1 VSLPSI
7 DKIATALGGKVS
19 AGEVLAPGPGHSPA
33 DRSLSVKPD
42 PDAPEGFLVHSF
54 SGDDPIACRDYVR
67 SKLGLPEWKPNGAR
81 NTNGKSTSKAN
92 GKAAAKPYSPTV
104 ATFVYRDQDG
114 KPYLQVQRTAAKDFF
129 QSHWTGEKWKSGAP
143 KGPKIPYRLPQLIAA
158 STSQP
163 VYIVEGEG
171 KAELFAKLGFVAT
184 SACGGAGK
192 WTGDLNEWFRDRH
205 VRILIDNDAPGRKHG
220 QDIAEKLDGIAASV
234 RLIELPG
241 LPPKGDVK
249 EWLQDD
255 PTGARLV
262 EICER
267 TPVWEP
273 TVGAA
278 AKDEEAVAELA
289 ALAPLDYAKR
299 RKGAAEAIGIG
310 VGELDAIVAKARG
323 ESSVP
328 SRLPSRWEIERW
340 DETVDTAELLSTLRD
355 TVAQHII
362 LPEHGAAAMALWILH
377 AWAIDAA
384 HVSPFLMFLSPEMR
398 CGKSTALA
406 LIYRTAPRTAF
417 VSNISPAAVF
427 RYVEANQP
435 TLIIDEAD
443 TFVRG
448 NEELRGI
455 LNSGH
460 TRNTAYI
467 IRCLGD
473 DHVPTEFS
481 TWGPKAIASIGKL
494 PATVQDRAIVLR
506 MKRKKPGERVTK
518 LREREDADRFI
529 ALRRRAARWIED
541 NIEALPP
548 HGRHCRMRST
558 TGHRTTGRRFSP
570 SRTSPAATGQRRRET
585 QRRSSVGTPSR
596 RRRRSPLNCSPT
608 SRWHSRRL
616 GPSA

>member
-1 VSLPSI
+1 VPF
-7 DKIATALGGKVS
+7 
-19 AGEVLAPGPGHSPA
+19 
-33 DRSLSVKPD
+33 R
-42 PDAPEGFLVHSF
+42 
-54 SGDDPIACRDYVR
+54 
-67 SKLGLPEWKPNGAR
+67 LPE
-81 NTNGKSTSKAN
+81 
-92 GKAAAKPYSPTV
+92 
-104 ATFVYRDQDG
+104 
-114 KPYLQVQRTAAKDFF
+114 
-129 QSHWTGEKWKSGAP
+129 
-143 KGPKIPYRLPQLIAA
+143 LIAA
-158 STSQP
+158 PPNVP
-163 VYIVEGEG
+163 VHIVEGEG
-171 KAELFAKLGFVAT
+171 KAELLAKLGFVAT
-184 SACGGAGK
+184 SASGGAGK
-192 WTGDLNEWFRDRH
+192 WSADLNEWFRDRH

-249 EWLQDD
+249 EWLQND

-262 EICER
+262 QICER

-273 TVGAA
+273 TVGAT

-323 ESSVP
+323 EASVP

-340 DETVDTAELLSTLRD
+340 VETVDTAELLSTLRD

-417 VSNISPAAVF
+417 ASNISPAAVF

-481 TWGPKAIASIGKL
+481 TSMP
-494 PATVQDRAIVLR
+494 R
-506 MKRKKPGERVTK
+506 
-518 LREREDADRFI
+518 
-529 ALRRRAARWIED
+529 
-541 NIEALPP
+541 
-548 HGRHCRMRST
+548 
-558 TGHRTTGRRFSP
+558 
-570 SRTSPAATGQRRRET
+570 
-585 QRRSSVGTPSR
+585 
-596 RRRRSPLNCSPT
+596 
-608 SRWHSRRL
+608 
-616 GPSA
+616 